1 MRDRSDWMLNP
12 TLFQRIRRRFPELE
26 IDLFASRLS
35 FQLPRF
41 FSWRPDPLA
50 EATDAFL
57 QDWKGLCA
65 YAMEPHR
72 ANPVESGGTG
82 SRPISTNSPSLA
94 LATLVPQT
102 SQSTGLQP
110 LLINQ
115 QEEVMVKVWGGSLPQ
130 ISPPLAVWPI
140 SGNTTLTREFRE
152 KLPNSSSHHGDKS
165 QLSHMIPSVKDGSA
179 GALNGMSIPFQD
191 L

>member
-1 MRDRSDWMLNP
+1 
-12 TLFQRIRRRFPELE
+12 
-26 IDLFASRLS
+26 
-35 FQLPRF
+35 
-41 FSWRPDPLA
+41 
-50 EATDAFL
+50 
-57 QDWKGLCA
+57 
-65 YAMEPHR
+65 MEPHR

-102 SQSTGLQP
+102 PQSTGLQP
-110 LLINQ
+110 PTNQ
-115 QEEVMVKVWGGSLPQ
+115 SAGRGDGEGMGRKSSRD
-130 ISPPLAVWPI
+130 IAPLAVWPI

-165 QLSHMIPSVKDGSA
+165 QLRHMIPSVKDGSA